1 MVFEIFLGL
10 EHDEALFEAVLLSA
24 GEVGLLKMLLQIL
37 VFPIKHVLIFLV
49 TEVALDVFDFQMGA
63 KEVVIEETGIA
74 ELFTY
79 RLTVQ

>member
-1 MVFEIFLGL
+1 
-10 EHDEALFEAVLLSA
+10 
-24 GEVGLLKMLLQIL
+24 MLLQIL

-74 ELFTY
+74 ELVTY